1 VHSGNQSHSPL
12 KGKHQLSE
20 FETPSAIRFCHCP
33 KSPLSKTRW
42 RCELTHLE
50 TVRSPEFRMFVKP
63 RPEAAKIGKA
73 AADPL
78 SSNHGMAAVVSFE

>member
-1 VHSGNQSHSPL
+1 
-12 KGKHQLSE
+12 
-20 FETPSAIRFCHCP
+20 
-33 KSPLSKTRW
+33 
-42 RCELTHLE
+42 
-50 TVRSPEFRMFVKP
+50 MFVKP